1 MIYIINKEKINE
13 KFQWLKLSTFN
24 KYLKICINDHL
35 NNSDNNLNE
44 NLIKYI
50 EDDVNIL
57 IEDDK
62 NIKDNKMNIDS
73 ENCSPESF
81 SEDDENNSISYDN
94 IDEMIENINEINL
107 DESAKNPEI
116 KSFNLVGCDNVKK
129 NINDIDIDTD
139 NLGLKDNNLNGTN
152 IIRNINI
159 SENIFDNNDSKNLSD
174 NNKYLPL
181 MERIKKKDNSL
192 TNLIDNFENEFK
204 KKLCV
209 LNPLNENMI
218 IQVVKIKKK
227 KKKSFVK
234 MKKKLKK

>member
-50 EDDVNIL
+50 EYDVNIL

-62 NIKDNKMNIDS
+62 NIKDNKMIIDS

-116 KSFNLVGCDNVKK
+116 KSFNLEGCDNVKK
-129 NINDIDIDTD
+129 NINDNDIDTD

-152 IIRNINI
+152 LIRNINI
-159 SENIFDNNDSKNLSD
+159 SENTFDNNNSKNLSD
-174 NNKYLPL
+174 NNNYLPL

-192 TNLIDNFENEFK
+192 TNLIDNFEKEIK
-204 KKLCV
+204 KKLCI
-209 LNPLNENMI
+209 LNPLNKNMI
-218 IQVVKIKKK
+218 IQVVKIKKRK
-227 KKKSFVK
+227 KIHF
-234 MKKKLKK
+234 

>member
-62 NIKDNKMNIDS
+62 NIKDNKMIIDS

-81 SEDDENNSISYDN
+81 SEDDGNNSISYDN

-116 KSFNLVGCDNVKK
+116 KSFNLDGCDNVK
-129 NINDIDIDTD
+129 
-139 NLGLKDNNLNGTN
+139 
-152 IIRNINI
+152 
-159 SENIFDNNDSKNLSD
+159 
-174 NNKYLPL
+174 
-181 MERIKKKDNSL
+181 
-192 TNLIDNFENEFK
+192 
-204 KKLCV
+204 
-209 LNPLNENMI
+209 
-218 IQVVKIKKK
+218 
-227 KKKSFVK
+227 
-234 MKKKLKK
+234 